1 MKYSDT
7 LFYFSEKEPQKEK
20 QTSTKKELR
29 NYMQHLK
36 FFRFVFRKHVK
47 TTTEM
52 KKSPKVL

>member
-29 NYMQHLK
+29 N
-36 FFRFVFRKHVK
+36 VFRKHVK